1 MSSSDLDY
9 NGSLTT
15 DLHVQATYR
24 LTEALVASENRMR
37 RRIDLLS
44 EVVFETDAEGRFIFL
59 NQAWTRC
66 LGQPVEDAIGLPA
79 AHFVLPEDQPCYESV
94 IRQAASSAPG
104 ERQRLRLRRANGSVA
119 WMEISVTLLAD
130 GGIVGALH
138 DVSAI
143 HRAESEVVKLSLVAS
158 ATDNLVIITDRDG
171 LTEWVN
177 DSFTRRTGY
186 SLRDLI
192 GLKPGNLLQG
202 PATDPATIEQIR
214 RGVSA
219 GRAVEAEI
227 LNYAKSGEAYWV
239 RLHITPIRDS
249 RGAVERFVSVQAD
262 STEQRRIKHEL
273 ELAKEKAEQL
283 AAEAQA
289 SNRSKDQFLAVMSH
303 EIRTPMNAIL
313 GFTTV
318 LADTPLT
325 PQQSE
330 FLSIISKSG
339 ESLLGIINEIL
350 DFYKIES
357 GTFEIQPGP
366 TGICGLLTAALATC
380 QPATSKPLELGFT
393 LDPATPVT
401 VTIDSK
407 RVRQVLVNLIG
418 NAVKFTPSG
427 RVHVYVGPDL
437 SRQAGEFRLR
447 FIVSDTGIG
456 IAEKDLVRIFQPFCQ
471 ADASTTRKYGGTGL
485 GLAICQSL
493 VGLMGGTIE
502 VESAVGRGSKFTFSI
517 RTAATP
523 AQPALP
529 ASDEPPPSRM
539 VPLSAEE
546 CALRILVVE
555 DDETNLALVLLLLAK
570 IGLRADSVGDGIA
583 CLKTMQSQNYDLIFM
598 DLRMP
603 ELDGIETT
611 RELRRGTDRGN
622 GESQPFVCAL
632 TANIIAVERDRFLA
646 AGADMA
652 LAKPVRITELREAIQ
667 RAAHHSRPALVPAHS
682 CA

>member
-1 MSSSDLDY
+1 MSSSDPDLD
-9 NGSLTT
+9 GSLVN

-44 EVVFETDAEGRFIFL
+44 EVVFETDAAGRFIFL

-66 LGQPVEDAIGLPA
+66 LGHEVENAIGLPA
-79 AHFVLPEDQPCYESV
+79 SHFVLPEDQPRFESL
-94 IRQAASSAPG
+94 IRRAASSSPD
-104 ERQRLRLRRANGSVA
+104 ERQRLRLRRANGSIA
-119 WMEISVTLLAD
+119 WMEMSVTPLGD
-130 GGIVGALH
+130 GGVVGALH

-158 ATDNLVIITDRDG
+158 ATDNLVIITNREG

-186 SLRDLI
+186 TLRDLS
-192 GLKPGNLLQG
+192 GRKPGQVLQG
-202 PATDPATIEQIR
+202 PNSDPETIEHIR
-214 RGVSA
+214 RGILA

-227 LNYAKSGEAYWV
+227 LNYSKSGEAYWV

-249 RGAVERFVSVQAD
+249 TGAVERFVSVQAD
-262 STEQRRIKHEL
+262 STEQRRIQHEL
-273 ELAKEKAEQL
+273 GQAKEKAEHL
-283 AAEAQA
+283 AAQAQA
-289 SNRSKDQFLAVMSH
+289 SNRAKDQFLAVMSH

-313 GFTTV
+313 GFASV

-325 PQQSE
+325 PQQSDY
-330 FLSIISKSG
+330 LSIISKSG
-339 ESLLGIINEIL
+339 ESLLSIINEIL
-350 DFYKIES
+350 DFSKIES
-357 GTFEIQPGP
+357 GTFEIQTGP
-366 TGICGLLTAALATC
+366 TGIRGLMTAAIATC
-380 QPATSKPLELGFT
+380 RPATPKPLELGFT
-393 LDPATPVT
+393 IDPATPAI

-427 RVHVYVGPDL
+427 RVDVYVGPDL
-437 SRQAGEFRLR
+437 PRQAGEFRLR

-456 IAEKDLVRIFQPFCQ
+456 IAEKDRVRIFQPFCQ

-502 VESAVGRGSKFTFSI
+502 VESAVGQGSKFTFSI
-517 RTAATP
+517 KTEDTP

-529 ASDEPPPSRM
+529 SSDAPSTVRLA
-539 VPLSAEE
+539 PLSADERS
-546 CALRILVVE
+546 LRVLVVE
-555 DDETNLALVLLLLAK
+555 DDETNLTLVLLLLAK

-583 CLKTMQSQNYDLIFM
+583 CLKSMQSRSYDLVFM

-622 GESQPFVCAL
+622 GASQPFICAL
-632 TANIIAVERDRFLA
+632 TANIIAVERERFLA
-646 AGADMA
+646 AGADMI
-652 LAKPVRITELREAIQ
+652 LAKPVKIAELREAIQ
-667 RAAHHSRPALVPAHS
+667 RAAQSSRHNWEPAHS
-682 CA
+682 YA

>member
-1 MSSSDLDY
+1 MSSSDPDHD
-9 NGSLTT
+9 GSLAH

-66 LGQPVEDAIGLPA
+66 LGHPVEHAIGLRAAQFVVPA
-79 AHFVLPEDQPCYESV
+79 DQPRYESV
-94 IRQAASSAPG
+94 IRRAALSAPG
-104 ERQRLRLRRANGSVA
+104 ERQPLRLRRANGSVA
-119 WMEISVTLLAD
+119 WMEISVTPLAD

-158 ATDNLVIITDRDG
+158 ETDNLVIITDRDG

-177 DSFTRRTGY
+177 DSFVRRTGY
-186 SLRDLI
+186 TLQDLI
-192 GLKPGNLLQG
+192 GLKPGKLLQG
-202 PATDPATIEQIR
+202 PDTDPETIEHIR

-227 LNYAKSGEAYWV
+227 LNYSKSGEAYWV

-249 RGAVERFVSVQAD
+249 TGAVERFVSVQAD
-262 STEQRRIKHEL
+262 STEQRRIQHEL
-273 ELAKEKAEQL
+273 ELAKEKAEHL
-283 AAEAQA
+283 AAQAQA
-289 SNRSKDQFLAVMSH
+289 SNRAKDQFLAVMSH

-313 GFTTV
+313 GFATV

-325 PQQSE
+325 AQQSE

-350 DFYKIES
+350 DFSKIES

-366 TGICGLLTAALATC
+366 TGIRSLVTAALATC
-380 QPATSKPLELGFT
+380 RPATSKPLELGFT
-393 LDPATPVT
+393 LDPATPAT
-401 VTIDSK
+401 VTIDAK

-418 NAVKFTPSG
+418 NAVKFTPAG
-427 RVHVYVGPDL
+427 RVDVFVGPDL
-437 SRQAGEFRLR
+437 PRQAGESRLR

-485 GLAICQSL
+485 GLAICHSL

-502 VESAVGRGSKFTFSI
+502 VESTLGCGSKFTFSI
-517 RTAATP
+517 RTADT
-523 AQPALP
+523 PALP
-529 ASDEPPPSRM
+529 ASDEPPAPRM
-539 VPLSAEE
+539 LPLSADER
-546 CALRILVVE
+546 ALRILVVE
-555 DDETNLALVLLLLAK
+555 DDETNLALVLQLLAK
-570 IGLRADSVGDGIA
+570 IGLRADSVGDGLA
-583 CLKTMQSQNYDLIFM
+583 CLNTMQSRNYDLVFM

-611 RELRRGTDRGN
+611 RELRRGS
-622 GESQPFVCAL
+622 GESPPFVCAL
-632 TANIIAVERDRFLA
+632 TANIIAIERERFLA
-646 AGADMA
+646 AGADLV
-652 LAKPVRITELREAIQ
+652 LAKPVQITELRAAIH
-667 RAAHHSRPALVPAHS
+667 RAAHGSRPTFLAAHS
-682 CA
+682 

>member
-44 EVVFETDAEGRFIFL
+44 EIVFETDPEGRFIFL
-59 NQAWTRC
+59 NEAWTRC
-66 LGQPVEDAIGLPA
+66 LGHPVENAIGLRA
-79 AHFVLPEDQPCYESV
+79 SEFVVPEDQPRYESV
-94 IRQAASSAPG
+94 IRHAASSAQG
-104 ERQRLRLRRANGSVA
+104 ERQRLRLRRANGSIA
-119 WMEISVTLLAD
+119 WMEISVTPLAD

-138 DVSAI
+138 DISAI

-186 SLRDLI
+186 SVRDLI
-192 GLKPGNLLQG
+192 GLKPGKLLQG
-202 PATDPATIEQIR
+202 PATDPETIEQIR
-214 RGVSA
+214 RGVST

-227 LNYAKSGEAYWV
+227 LNYSKSGETYWV

-262 STEQRRIKHEL
+262 STEQRRIQQEL
-273 ELAKEKAEQL
+273 EMAKEKAERL

-289 SNRSKDQFLAVMSH
+289 SNRAKDQFLAVMSH

-313 GFTTV
+313 GFAAV
-318 LADTPLT
+318 LADTTLA

-339 ESLLGIINEIL
+339 ESLLSIINEIL
-350 DFYKIES
+350 DFSKIES

-366 TGICGLLTAALATC
+366 TEIRSLMTAALATC
-380 QPATSKPLELGFT
+380 RPATSKPIELGFT
-393 LDPATPVT
+393 IDPATPAKVM
-401 VTIDSK
+401 IDSQ

-418 NAVKFTPSG
+418 NAVKFTPAG
-427 RVHVYVGPDL
+427 RVDVYVGPDL
-437 SRQAGEFRLR
+437 PHQARESRLR

-456 IAEKDLVRIFQPFCQ
+456 IAEKDLGRIFQPFCQ

-485 GLAICQSL
+485 GLAICKSL

-502 VESAVGRGSKFTFSI
+502 VESAVGQGSKFTFSI
-517 RTAATP
+517 RTADTP
-523 AQPALP
+523 AQTALP
-529 ASDEPPPSRM
+529 TSEEYRSPRM
-539 VPLSAEE
+539 VPLSADER
-546 CALRILVVE
+546 ALRILVVE
-555 DDETNLALVLLLLAK
+555 DDETNLLLVLQLLTK
-570 IGLRADSVGDGIA
+570 IGLRADSVRDGIA
-583 CLKTMQSQNYDLIFM
+583 CLESMQSQNYDLVFM

-603 ELDGIETT
+603 RLDGIETT
-611 RELRRGTDRGN
+611 RELRRVTERGN
-622 GESQPFVCAL
+622 DESQPFVCAL
-632 TANIIAVERDRFLA
+632 TANIIAVERERFIA
-646 AGADMA
+646 AGADMV
-652 LAKPVRITELREAIQ
+652 LAKPVRIIELREAIQ
-667 RAAHHSRPALVPAHS
+667 RAAHNSHSALEPAYSSA
-682 CA
+682 